1 MVCLCK
7 WNKSSSPESVAC
19 VGTQV
24 IIAPERLQALIDA
37 WASNDASEL
46 HDKFQVKSRTRPR
59 VSESLYS
66 ATDLDYTRRLVL
78 LGGQVVSVAISDA
91 VGQSLLELEEGKEQ
105 VRVAREAGGSGEME
119 ASGSRSSGF
128 GSVAMPRLR
137 QPGRL
142 PCCRLMMVV
151 WLCRSC
157 RSGRGAERAVG
168 EGREGGPD
176 RQEVGCES
184 LLTSWK
190 ASVPPAAPSIP
201 CRRVLD

>member
-7 WNKSSSPESVAC
+7 WNPSSSPESVAC

-46 HDKFQVKSRTRPR
+46 HDKFQVKTRTRPR

-66 ATDLDYTRRLVL
+66 ATDLDYTRRLVS

-105 VRVAREAGGSGEME
+105 VRVGREAGGSGEME
-119 ASGSRSSGF
+119 ASGEQVELVRFGCYAPLASTRQTALLRTNDGGLAVPIMSSR
-128 GSVAMPRLR
+128 
-137 QPGRL
+137 
-142 PCCRLMMVV
+142 
-151 WLCRSC
+151 
-157 RSGRGAERAVG
+157 
-168 EGREGGPD
+168 
-176 RQEVGCES
+176 
-184 LLTSWK
+184 
-190 ASVPPAAPSIP
+190 
-201 CRRVLD
+201 